1 MKNLIIVISIL
12 LTLLLSGCANKKM
25 TLAKN
30 CECLTDYNG
39 DYYGEKKDGIRHGQ
53 GEMIWTDGL
62 IYKGE
67 WQDGEPHGQGRITD
81 TDGSFFDGEYK
92 FGKLDG
98 QGSTIHVS
106 GNKYIGGYKDGKLH
120 GQGTYTTSK
129 GNIVKGEWK
138 DNKMLNGTLSSPD
151 GVKFVGKFKDMKPWN
166 VMVYDKDG
174 KIIGKVV
181 NGEKIKP

>member
-1 MKNLIIVISIL
+1 
-12 LTLLLSGCANKKM
+12 M

-98 QGSTIHVS
+98 QGSAIYVNGS
-106 GNKYIGGYKDGKLH
+106 KYIGEYKDGNIMVKEHTLLLKEI
-120 GQGTYTTSK
+120 YSK
-129 GNIVKGEWK
+129 GNLR
-138 DNKMLNGTLSSPD
+138 N
-151 GVKFVGKFKDMKPWN
+151 
-166 VMVYDKDG
+166 
-174 KIIGKVV
+174 
-181 NGEKIKP
+181 IKC